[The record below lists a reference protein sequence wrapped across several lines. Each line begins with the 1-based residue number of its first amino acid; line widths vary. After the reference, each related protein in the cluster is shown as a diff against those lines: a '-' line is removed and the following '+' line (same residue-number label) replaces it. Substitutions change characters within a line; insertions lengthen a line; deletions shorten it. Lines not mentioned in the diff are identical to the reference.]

1 MWLEYV
7 KIALTVL
14 RAHKFRAALTMLS
27 ITIGAFSIV
36 LMTSLAQSGLA
47 TLSRGIEELGGAR
60 LIAVFP
66 EKPERARQKRESY
79 TRGLTREDLELASER
94 VPYIRASTIQSEM
107 GEKQVRR
114 SDGRQKVT
122 SLLAGN
128 PGFLDTYNIKI
139 EHGRNLSEDDDAGR
153 RKVCVIGADLKKAL
167 FREGEQPLGQML
179 TLGDTSYRIVGVTR
193 KVNRFGVN
201 FGWDWNDFMLAPDQ
215 TLLPERPGEGF
226 AGWMIMRTDDA
237 AHNDMAKRVLN
248 ALLESRH
255 RGVDDFR
262 LFDFAS
268 VLERWYQIFT
278 IMEVIVGLLAGI
290 ALLVGGVGVMNIL
303 LVSVRER
310 VHEIGLR
317 KAIGAT
323 AGAIRAQFVIEAT
336 VMSLLG
342 GLLGALGG
350 AGMAILS
357 GQLIAQFQETWVGVV
372 SRGAVVAA
380 LLVSALVGMVFGY
393 VPARRAG
400 RLDPVECLRA

>member
-1 MWLEYV
+1 
-7 KIALTVL
+7 
-14 RAHKFRAALTMLS
+14 
-27 ITIGAFSIV
+27 
-36 LMTSLAQSGLA
+36 
-47 TLSRGIEELGGAR
+47 
-60 LIAVFP
+60 
-66 EKPERARQKRESY
+66 Y

-94 VPYIRASTIQSEM
+94 VPYIRASTIKSEL
-107 GEKQVRR
+107 GGKQVRR
-114 SDGRQKVT
+114 SDGRQKGT
-122 SLLAGN
+122 SLLPAN
-128 PGFLDTYNIKI
+128 PGFLDTNNTKI
-139 EHGRNLSEDDDAGR
+139 EHGRNRPETTDAAGR
-153 RKVCVIGADLKKAL
+153 KVSVIGADLKKAL

-290 ALLVGGVGVMNIL
+290 ALLVGGVGVMNTL

-350 AGMAILS
+350 AGMAIL
-357 GQLIAQFQETWVGVV
+357 
-372 SRGAVVAA
+372 
-380 LLVSALVGMVFGY
+380 
-393 VPARRAG
+393 
-400 RLDPVECLRA
+400 